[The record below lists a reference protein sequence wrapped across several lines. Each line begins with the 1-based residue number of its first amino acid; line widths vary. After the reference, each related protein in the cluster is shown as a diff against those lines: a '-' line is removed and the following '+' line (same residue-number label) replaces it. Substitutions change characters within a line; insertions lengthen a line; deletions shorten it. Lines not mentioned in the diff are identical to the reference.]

1 MQLRRNY
8 DLSYRM
14 QSVLE
19 TLETA
24 LENNQLANFVHA
36 ATSIAWQEGQL
47 YGQTQQLRLEIEA
60 FNKDREEQAQYK

>member
-24 LENNQLANFVHA
+24 LENNQLASFVHA

-47 YGQTQQLRLEIEA
+47 AGQAQQLRLEIEA
-60 FNKDREEQAQYK
+60 FNKDREEQAEFK